1 MTTTT
6 DRPDPGTDLGTDLGA
21 EAEARAETGRPDP
34 ALSSQGVAGPAAYAA
49 LRASVRRLGELL
61 GRSLVRHEGE
71 ATLDLVEQVRARA
84 REDDDGAGL
93 QELLSTV
100 DDATAIVLAR
110 AFATYFQLANVAEQ
124 THRAAELRA
133 TAADTVTAAA
143 GRIGAR
149 LADGS
154 IDVGFVT
161 SVVDRLELRPVFTAH
176 PTEASRRTVLELLVR
191 VATTIDDL
199 EDPRARPA
207 DAARGHRTLAE
218 LVDMLWQTDELRV
231 ERPEPTDEAR
241 SALYYLTSLATGT
254 VPELLE
260 DLDAALGDIG
270 VVRDRTSRPLRFGSW
285 VGGDR
290 DGNPN
295 VTPTVTLDV
304 LALMHERG
312 LSALVTLVDDLT
324 VQLTASVKVVGVS
337 GELLTSLEAD
347 REAMPGVH
355 ATVGRLNA
363 EEPYRLKLSYVRTRL
378 VNTRARVARSQRTG
392 EGGASAPGTTYDRP
406 SELVDDL
413 ELIGASLR
421 ANDGALVADGPLE
434 RVLRTVRAT
443 GFALATLDVRE
454 HAARH
459 HAALGALYDRLGEL
473 DVPYADLTRAQ
484 RLRVLS
490 RELTR
495 PRPLITTAAARHL
508 SGTPAEVVELAQAVA
523 TAIERYG
530 EEVVESWVVSMAR
543 GVDDVLAVVVLA
555 REVGLVDLFGEPGA
569 VDEAGP
575 GDGPPVVA
583 RLGFVPLFETVTEL
597 ENAGPL
603 LDGLLS
609 EPSYR
614 RIVAARGDCQEIMLG
629 YSDSS
634 KDGGIAASRWQI
646 HRAQRSLRDVAARHG
661 VVLRL
666 FHGRGGSVGRGGGPT
681 GEAILA
687 QPWGSLD
694 GPMKVTEQGEVISD
708 KYVLPRLARLNLEGA
723 LAALLEA
730 SVLHRSSR
738 HSQESMASWD
748 ATMDIVAARGQEA
761 YRALVEQED
770 LVAFFVA
777 ATPVEELG
785 NLNIGSRPA
794 RRPGGPGGLEDLRA
808 IPWVFGWT
816 QSRINVPGWY
826 GVGSGL
832 AAARRAGHGEAL
844 AAMYRSWNFFR
855 SFVSNVAMT
864 LAKTDLSI
872 ARRYV
877 AALVPPEQAA
887 LFDGIVA
894 EHERTVAEILAVTGQ
909 SALMEGAPV
918 LARTLE
924 LREAYLAPLHA
935 LQVQLLARSRA
946 AGEHADPA
954 LRRALLLTINGIAAG
969 MRNTG

>member
-6 DRPDPGTDLGTDLGA
+6 DRPEPEPESHPGTDPGV
-21 EAEARAETGRPDP
+21 EADRPDP

-49 LRASVRRLGELL
+49 LRASVRRLGDLL
-61 GRSLVRHEGE
+61 GQSLVRHEGE

-93 QELLSTV
+93 QQLLSTV

-110 AFATYFQLANVAEQ
+110 AFATYFQLANVSEQ

-133 TAADTVTAAA
+133 TAADTLTAAA

-154 IDVGFVT
+154 IDAAFVT
-161 SVVDRLELRPVFTAH
+161 TVVDRLELRPVFTAH

-199 EDPRARPA
+199 QDPRARPV

-231 ERPEPTDEAR
+231 ERPEPADEAR

-254 VPELLE
+254 VPDLLE
-260 DLDAALGDIG
+260 DLDAALGGIG

-324 VQLTASVKVVGVS
+324 VQLTASVKVVGVA
-337 GELLTSLEAD
+337 EDLLASLEAD

-378 VNTRARVARSQRTG
+378 VNTRARIARSQRTG
-392 EGGASAPGTTYDRP
+392 GEAATAPGTTYDRP
-406 SELVDDL
+406 SQLVDDL

-421 ANDGALVADGPLE
+421 AHDGDLVADGPLE

-454 HAARH
+454 HAQRH
-459 HAALGALYDRLGEL
+459 HAALAALYDRLGEL

-495 PRPLITTAAARHL
+495 ARPLITTAAARHL
-508 SGTPAEVVELAQAVA
+508 TGTPAEVVELAQAVA

-555 REVGLVDLFGEPGA
+555 REVGLVDLFGE
-569 VDEAGP
+569 AGDAL
-575 GDGPPVVA
+575 GGEQGVVA

-614 RIVAARGDCQEIMLG
+614 RIVAARGDLQEIMLG

-708 KYVLPRLARLNLEGA
+708 KYVLPALARLNLEGA

-748 ATMDIVAARGQEA
+748 ATMDLVASAGQEA
-761 YRALVEQED
+761 YRTLVGDPD
-770 LVAFFVA
+770 LVPFFVA

-832 AAARRAGHGEAL
+832 AAARQAGHGEAL

-887 LFDGIVA
+887 LFDVIVA
-894 EHERTVAEILAVTGQ
+894 EHERTVAEVLAVTGQ